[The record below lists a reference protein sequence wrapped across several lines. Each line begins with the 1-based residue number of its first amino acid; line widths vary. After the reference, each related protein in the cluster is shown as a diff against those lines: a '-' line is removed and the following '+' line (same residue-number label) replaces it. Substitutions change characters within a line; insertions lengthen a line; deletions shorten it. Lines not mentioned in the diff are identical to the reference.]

1 MLKKGDNFFS
11 LIICILV
18 MLVFG
23 FVTLLFN
30 VVWGVT
36 QIVCTFLL
44 AVLCF
49 EIVQKHHGNFANY
62 LEQITF
68 HVDNATK
75 ECLMYAPMPVVLFKK
90 DGSVLWCNDEFFAT
104 YEEQELFGTSV
115 DTLFEQ
121 PVLRKLFEEE
131 KIVFNTSINDRHYTV
146 FGNVVKMDKKD
157 SELKFGVLYLFD
169 DTETFE
175 YVGKYKSEAPVVA
188 EIIVDNYDDA
198 LRNTPENYHSMFAA
212 EIDNK
217 IYSWFSDC
225 ECIVKKVEKDKYFV
239 IFMKKDLDEM
249 VENKFSILEDV
260 KEIKCGNKYS
270 ATLSIG
276 VGYGGQ
282 SLKEKAEFARAA
294 VTLALGRGGDQSIT
308 KEYDNTNYFGGKSR
322 EHEKTT
328 RVKARVTAQALRDL
342 FMHASNIIIMGHKH
356 IDADSFGAA
365 VGIRAIA
372 NSMDKEA
379 YILCDIN
386 APQINQLVKR
396 ISQNIPYEEAFIKRE
411 EVAEKADSS
420 TVVVVV
426 DTHRPAYTEMP
437 ELLEQKTVILID
449 HHRRSA
455 EFIEDTT
462 LSYHEPY
469 ASSTCE
475 LVAELLQYAGGNLK
489 ISQYEAE
496 AIYAGI
502 MLDTKD
508 FATRTGVRTFEAAA
522 YLKRCGIDI
531 EQVRK
536 FFKNDFES
544 YIKIA
549 KIISDAEIINSKI
562 AISTSD
568 EVQSSDMR
576 IIAAQAADK
585 LLSVNE
591 IEASFVIMQLEN
603 EVTLSARSIGNVNV
617 QVIMEKLGG
626 GGHQTMAGAQFK
638 DESLEEVREKLLTVI
653 DEHFEE
659 TE

>member
-217 IYSWFSDC
+217 IYSWFRDG

-379 YILCDIN
+379 YILCDTN

-411 EVAEKADSS
+411 EVAEKTDSS

-508 FATRTGVRTFEAAA
+508 FARRTGVRTFEAAA

>member
-11 LIICILV
+11 LIICIMV

-23 FVTLLFN
+23 FVTLMFN

-49 EIVQKHHGNFANY
+49 EIVQKYHGNFANY

-90 DGSVLWCNDEFFAT
+90 DGSILWCNEEFFET
-104 YEEQELFGTSV
+104 YQEQELFGTSV
-115 DTLFEQ
+115 DALFEQ

-131 KIVFNTSINDRHYTV
+131 KIVFNTSINDSHFTV

-157 SELKFGVLYLFD
+157 AELKFGVLYLFD

-175 YVGKYKSEAPVVA
+175 YVGKYKDEAPVVA

-217 IYSWFSDC
+217 IYSWFGDC

-239 IFMKKDLDEM
+239 IFMQKDLDEM
-249 VENKFSILEDV
+249 IENKFSILEDV

-328 RVKARVTAQALRDL
+328 RVQARVTAQAIRDL
-342 FMHASNIIIMGHKH
+342 FKHASNIIIMGHKYM
-356 IDADSFGAA
+356 DADAFGAA
-365 VGIRAIA
+365 VGVRAIA
-372 NSMDKEA
+372 HSMDKEA
-379 YILCDIN
+379 YIVCDTN
-386 APQINQLVKR
+386 TPQISQLVKR
-396 ISQNIPYEEAFIKRE
+396 ISQNIPYEEVFITKE
-411 EVAEKADSS
+411 SVSEIVDLS

-426 DTHRPAYTEMP
+426 DTHRPVYTEIP
-437 ELLEQKTVILID
+437 ELLQQKTVILID
-449 HHRRSA
+449 HHRRST
-455 EFIEDTT
+455 EFIENTT
-462 LSYHEPY
+462 LAYHEPY

-489 ISQYEAE
+489 ISPFEAE

-549 KIISDAEIINSKI
+549 RIISDAEIMNMKLAVSVCEGKH
-562 AISTSD
+562 A
-568 EVQSSDMR
+568 SDMR
-576 IIAAQAADK
+576 VIAAQAADK

-591 IEASFVIMQLEN
+591 IEASFVIMELEN
-603 EVTLSARSIGNVNV
+603 EITLSARSIGNVNV

-638 DESLEEVREKLLTVI
+638 EITVDEVKEKLLEVL
-653 DEHFEE
+653 EE
-659 TE
+659 YLNEEE

>member
-157 SELKFGVLYLFD
+157 NELKFGVLYLFD

-379 YILCDIN
+379 YILCDTN

>member
-49 EIVQKHHGNFANY
+49 EIVQKYHGNFANY

-372 NSMDKEA
+372 NSMDKDA
-379 YILCDIN
+379 YILCDTN

-475 LVAELLQYAGGNLK
+475 LVAELLQYAGGNLR

-653 DEHFEE
+653 GEHFEE

>member
-23 FVTLLFN
+23 AVTLLFN

-49 EIVQKHHGNFANY
+49 EIVQKHHGNFASY

-90 DGSVLWCNDEFFAT
+90 DGNVLWCNDEFFAT

-115 DTLFEQ
+115 DSLFEQ
-121 PVLRKLFEEE
+121 PVLRKLFDEE
-131 KIVFNTSINDRHYTV
+131 KIMFNTSINNRHYSV

-169 DTETFE
+169 DTKTFE
-175 YVGKYKSEAPVVA
+175 FVGKYKSEAPVVA

-198 LRNTPENYHSMFAA
+198 LRSTPENYHSMFAA

-217 IYSWFSDC
+217 IYSWFGDC
-225 ECIVKKVEKDKYFV
+225 ESIVKKVEKDKYFV
-239 IFMKKDLDEM
+239 IFMQKDLDEM
-249 VENKFSILEDV
+249 IENKFSILENV

-282 SLKEKAEFARAA
+282 SLREKAEFARAA

-308 KEYDNTNYFGGKSR
+308 KEYDNTEYFGGKSR

-328 RVKARVTAQALRDL
+328 RVKARVTAQALQDL
-342 FMHASNIIIMGHKH
+342 FTHASNIIIMGHKYM
-356 IDADSFGAA
+356 DADAFGAA

-379 YILCDIN
+379 CIVCN
-386 APQINQLVKR
+386 TNQPQINQLVKR
-396 ISQNIPYEEAFIKRE
+396 ISQNIPYEEVLITRE
-411 EVAEKADSS
+411 EVSEKVDSS

-426 DTHRPAYTEMP
+426 DTHRPGYTEIP
-437 ELLEQKTVILID
+437 ELLQQKTVILID

-455 EFIEDTT
+455 EFIENAT

-489 ISQYEAE
+489 ISSYEAE

-522 YLKRCGIDI
+522 YLKRCGVDI

-544 YIKIA
+544 YIKTA
-549 KIISDAEIINSKI
+549 KIISDAEIINNKI
-562 AISTSD
+562 AISVSEEAQT
-568 EVQSSDMR
+568 SDMR
-576 IIAAQAADK
+576 IISAQAADK

-603 EVTLSARSIGNVNV
+603 EITLSARSIGNINV
-617 QVIMEKLGG
+617 QIIMEKLGG

-638 DESLEEVREKLLTVI
+638 ELTLEEVKEKLLSVI
-653 DEHFEE
+653 SEYLEE

>member
-411 EVAEKADSS
+411 EVAEKTDSS

>member
-23 FVTLLFN
+23 LVTLMFN

-49 EIVQKHHGNFANY
+49 EIVQKYHGNFANY

-90 DGSVLWCNDEFFAT
+90 DGIILWCNDEFFAT
-104 YEEQELFGTSV
+104 YQEQELFGTSV
-115 DTLFEQ
+115 DALFEQ

-131 KIVFNTSINDRHYTV
+131 KIIFNTSINECHYTV

-175 YVGKYKSEAPVVA
+175 YVGKYKEEAPVVA
-188 EIIVDNYDDA
+188 EIIVDNFDDA

-225 ECIVKKVEKDKYFV
+225 ECIIKKVERDKYFV
-239 IFMKKDLDEM
+239 IFMQKDLDEM

-282 SLKEKAEFARAA
+282 SLKEKADFARAA

-328 RVKARVTAQALRDL
+328 RVQARVTAQAIKDL
-342 FMHASNIIIMGHKH
+342 FKHASNVIIMGHKYM
-356 IDADSFGAA
+356 DADAFGAA
-365 VGIRAIA
+365 VGVRAIA
-372 NSMDKEA
+372 HSMEKEA
-379 YILCDIN
+379 YIVCDTN
-386 APQINQLVKR
+386 VPQISQLVKR
-396 ISQNIPYEEAFIKRE
+396 ISQNIPYEEVFITKE
-411 EVAEKADSS
+411 NIAEIVDAS

-426 DTHRPAYTEMP
+426 DTHRPVYTEIP

-449 HHRRSA
+449 HHRRST
-455 EFIEDTT
+455 EFIEKTT

-489 ISQYEAE
+489 ISSFEAE

-536 FFKNDFES
+536 FFKNDFDS

-549 KIISDAEIINSKI
+549 RIISDAEIMNTKI
-562 AISTSD
+562 AISVCD
-568 EVQSSDMR
+568 GEHSSDMR

-603 EVTLSARSIGNVNV
+603 EITLSARSIGNMNV

-638 DESLEEVREKLLTVI
+638 ELTIDEVKEKLLEVL
-653 DEHFEE
+653 DEHFNEE
-659 TE
+659 E

>member
-11 LIICILV
+11 LIICIFV

-23 FVTLLFN
+23 FVTLMFN

-90 DGSVLWCNDEFFAT
+90 DGSILWCNEEFFTT
-104 YEEQELFGTSV
+104 YQEQELFGTSV
-115 DTLFEQ
+115 DALFEQ

-131 KIVFNTSINDRHYTV
+131 KIVFNTSINDSHFSV

-157 SELKFGVLYLFD
+157 TELKFGVLYLFD

-175 YVGKYKSEAPVVA
+175 YVGKYKEEAPVVA

-217 IYSWFSDC
+217 IYSWFGDC

-239 IFMKKDLDEM
+239 IFMQKDLDEM

-328 RVKARVTAQALRDL
+328 RVQARVTAQAIRDL
-342 FMHASNIIIMGHKH
+342 FRHASNIIIMGHKYM
-356 IDADSFGAA
+356 DADAFGAA
-365 VGIRAIA
+365 VGVRAIA
-372 NSMDKEA
+372 HSMDKEA
-379 YILCDIN
+379 YIVCDTN
-386 APQINQLVKR
+386 TPQISQLVRR
-396 ISQNIPYEEAFIKRE
+396 ISHNIPYEEVFITKE
-411 EVAEKADSS
+411 SVSEIVDAS

-426 DTHRPAYTEMP
+426 DTHRPVYTEIP
-437 ELLEQKTVILID
+437 ELLHQKTVILID

-455 EFIEDTT
+455 EFIENTT
-462 LSYHEPY
+462 LAYHEPY

-489 ISQYEAE
+489 ISPFEAE

-549 KIISDAEIINSKI
+549 RIISDAEIMNTKLAVSVCEGKH
-562 AISTSD
+562 
-568 EVQSSDMR
+568 SSDMR

-591 IEASFVIMQLEN
+591 IEASFVIMELEN
-603 EVTLSARSIGNVNV
+603 EITLSARSIGNVNV

-638 DESLEEVREKLLTVI
+638 EITVDVVKEKLLEVLE
-653 DEHFEE
+653 EHINEE
-659 TE
+659 E